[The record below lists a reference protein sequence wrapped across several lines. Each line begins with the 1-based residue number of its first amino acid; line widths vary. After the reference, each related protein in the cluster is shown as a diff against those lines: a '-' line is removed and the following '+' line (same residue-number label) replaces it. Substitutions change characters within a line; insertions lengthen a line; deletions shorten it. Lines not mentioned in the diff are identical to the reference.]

1 MDQGFKI
8 LIGIAG
14 CSLATA
20 CIAVGVIKW
29 KTNPRCYSDYS
40 KLQQDLN
47 NSRSGGDLV
56 DIVIEGKIKP
66 EKNTAPLGT
75 SIRSHGP
82 AGFVVD
88 TGNISLNTDREVG
101 WIEYIFGSGVTSKR
115 NGRIVAIKET
125 SEVNPENFSFPFK
138 LNDETTNKTI
148 KVNTIDISH
157 GFRSLHDDIT
167 SPKKWKQSTGNFIRS
182 GIQYRIIMYGSM
194 AAILGDA
201 KKSPDKDIVC
211 EFIPKEVAKSAQSF
225 TTKSNDTSTLLIIM
239 GVLIAI
245 TTLLFLMKGRGNENQ
260 SVESGNQP
268 GQQDQPP
275 DNDNDGA

>member
-1 MDQGFKI
+1 MIGF
-8 LIGIAG
+8 AG

-20 CIAVGVIKW
+20 CIAVGVVKW

-40 KLQQDLN
+40 KLQQDLD
-47 NSRSGGDLV
+47 NSRSGGDLL

-66 EKNTAPLGT
+66 EENKAQSGT
-75 SIRSHGP
+75 SISSHGP

-101 WIEYIFGSGVTSKR
+101 WIRGWIEYIFGSGVTSKSNAR
-115 NGRIVAIKET
+115 KEAINEIIK
-125 SEVNPENFSFPFK
+125 VNAENFSSPFK
-138 LNDETTNKTI
+138 LKDETTNKTI
-148 KVNTIDISH
+148 KVKEIDISH

-167 SPKKWKQSTGNFIRS
+167 SPKKHDEIADNFIRS
-182 GIQYRIIMYGSM
+182 GIRYRIIMYGSM

-201 KKSPDKDIVC
+201 RKSPDKDIVC
-211 EFIPKEVAKSAQSF
+211 EFIPKEVAKSAKSF
-225 TTKSNDTSTLLIIM
+225 TTKSNNTSTLLIIM

-260 SVESGNQP
+260 AVELGNQP